1 MDKVIITEL
10 DRHSFMETIK
20 NNNGLFIVKFTAT
33 WCGPCKKIA
42 PFVDEQFK
50 NTPDI
55 VTCANIDV
63 DRNFDLFAFLK
74 SKKMVK
80 GIPVILAY
88 KKENTNYSPD
98 FSVSGTDEEQLIV
111 FFRNCVNYI
120 KTIH

>member
-10 DRHSFMETIK
+10 NRMSFMETIK
-20 NNNGLFIVKFTAT
+20 NNNGLFIVKFTAS
-33 WCGPCKKIA
+33 WCGPCKQIT

-63 DRNFDLFAFLK
+63 DQNFDLFAFLK

-80 GIPVILAY
+80 GVPIILAY
-88 KKENTNYSPD
+88 KKGNTNYSPD
-98 FSVSGTDEEQLIV
+98 FSVSGTDQEQLIV
-111 FFRNCVNYI
+111 FFKNCVNYI
-120 KTIH
+120 KTLQ

>member
-10 DRHSFMETIK
+10 DRHSFIETIK

-63 DRNFDLFAFLK
+63 DQNFDLFAFLK

-80 GIPVILAY
+80 GVPVILAY

-98 FSVSGTDEEQLIV
+98 FSVSGIDEEQLIV

-120 KTIH
+120 RTIQ

>member
-98 FSVSGTDEEQLIV
+98 FSLSGTDEEQLIV

>member
-10 DRHSFMETIK
+10 NRMSFMETIK
-20 NNNGLFIVKFTAT
+20 NNNGLFIVKFTAS
-33 WCGPCKKIA
+33 WCGPCKQIT

-63 DRNFDLFAFLK
+63 DQNFDLFAFLK

-80 GIPVILAY
+80 GVPIILAY
-88 KKENTNYSPD
+88 KKGNTNYSPD
-98 FSVSGTDEEQLIV
+98 FSVSGTDQEQLIV

-120 KTIH
+120 KTIQ

>member
-10 DRHSFMETIK
+10 DRHIFMETIK

-80 GIPVILAY
+80 GVPVILAY

-98 FSVSGTDEEQLIV
+98 FSVSGTNEEQLIV

-120 KTIH
+120 KTIQ